1 MPIYTH
7 LQALAIQLQKRHDTD
22 ARLKL
27 TMARNKATWVIDMF
41 LLERKYQHIYKLF
54 QEHN

>member
-7 LQALAIQLQKRHDTD
+7 LQALAIQLQRRHDTD